1 MEIVV
6 AAGVG
11 RGPTELSALDAAL
24 AGAGVANYNLVT
36 VSSVVPADGQV
47 RVADR
52 VPDRGPAGHAL
63 TVVLAEATAAPTEA
77 VDPDATAAPVTPADQ
92 TATDP
97 VDQTAATPT
106 DQTAT
111 DPVDQT
117 TAAGATPAD
126 TEPELVAGLGWATG
140 PGPGLFYEATGTDPE
155 TVREQIR
162 RGLAAGG
169 DLREWS
175 LPDRETHLAV
185 GRRRPDAHVAA
196 VTVAA
201 YGTATPADGRK
212 PTHLD
217 TDSV

>member
-1 MEIVV
+1 MEIAV

-36 VSSVVPADGQV
+36 VSSVVPADATV
-47 RVADR
+47 RVVDR

-63 TVVLAEATAAPTEA
+63 TVVLAEATAPPTGT
-77 VDPDATAAPVTPADQ
+77 VDPDATAT
-92 TATDP
+92 
-97 VDQTAATPT
+97 
-106 DQTAT
+106 
-111 DPVDQT
+111 PVDQT
-117 TAAGATPAD
+117 TAAAVGPTD
-126 TEPELVAGLGWATG
+126 TESDVVAGLGWATG
-140 PGPGLFYEATGTDPE
+140 PGPGLFYEATGDDSE

-169 DLREWS
+169 GLRDWR
-175 LPDRETHLAV
+175 LPDRETHIAA

-201 YGTATPADGRK
+201 YGTATPPDGRG
-212 PTHLD
+212 PSGVD
-217 TDSV
+217 TDTV

>member
-77 VDPDATAAPVTPADQ
+77 VDPDATATPVTPADQ
-92 TATDP
+92 TATD
-97 VDQTAATPT
+97 T
-106 DQTAT
+106 
-111 DPVDQT
+111 VDQT

-217 TDSV
+217 TDTV

>member
-77 VDPDATAAPVTPADQ
+77 VDPDATAALVTPVDQTATDSVDQ

-97 VDQTAATPT
+97 VDQTAA
-106 DQTAT
+106 
-111 DPVDQT
+111 
-117 TAAGATPAD
+117 AGAGPAD

-140 PGPGLFYEATGTDPE
+140 PGPGLFYEATGTDRE

-201 YGTATPADGRK
+201 YGTATPADERK

>member
-92 TATDP
+92 TATNS
-97 VDQTAATPT
+97 VDQTATTPP
-106 DQTAT
+106 DKTA
-111 DPVDQT
+111 
-117 TAAGATPAD
+117 AAGAGPAE
-126 TEPELVAGLGWATG
+126 TEPGLVAGLGWATG

-185 GRRRPDAHVAA
+185 GRPRPDAHVAA

>member
-77 VDPDATAAPVTPADQ
+77 VDPDATATPVTPADQ

-97 VDQTAATPT
+97 VDQTAAT
-106 DQTAT
+106 
-111 DPVDQT
+111 
-117 TAAGATPAD
+117 GACPAD

-140 PGPGLFYEATGTDPE
+140 PGPGLFYEATGADPE

-217 TDSV
+217 TDTV

>member
-97 VDQTAATPT
+97 VA
-106 DQTAT
+106 QTAT
-111 DPVDQT
+111 TPPDKT
-117 TAAGATPAD
+117 TAAGAEPAE

-212 PTHLD
+212 PTRLD

>member
-1 MEIVV
+1 MEIAV

-47 RVADR
+47 RVTDR

-63 TVVLAEATAAPTEA
+63 TVVLAEATAAPTES
-77 VDPDATAAPVTPADQ
+77 VDPEATAAPVPPADQ
-92 TATDP
+92 TATNP
-97 VDQTAATPT
+97 A
-106 DQTAT
+106 
-111 DPVDQT
+111 DQT
-117 TAAGATPAD
+117 TAAGAGPAD

-140 PGPGLFYEATGTDPE
+140 PGPGLFYEATGDDPE
-155 TVREQIR
+155 AVREQIR

-169 DLREWS
+169 DLREWT

-185 GRRRPDAHVAA
+185 GRRLPDAHVAA

-201 YGTATPADGRK
+201 YGTATPADGRE
-212 PTHLD
+212 PTRLD